1 MFVPLDFYS
10 SAHVPR
16 RGHAQGK
23 SKMNSTEYTNNRSYN
38 ALPWVANALV
48 GNPGSVGP
56 MAGVLVRMLDE
67 IDYGLLLVTVTGALR
82 FANQLALRALGGG
95 SGLRLAGGTVFAPRD
110 AEQTALRTALGDAG
124 RGLRRLLTLD
134 TAGAGASVAVLPL
147 PAPDCEFDADGTAEA
162 LVMLVLGKQ
171 SANQTL
177 TLDFFARIHK
187 LTSAETAVLRAL
199 CGGQR
204 PKEVA
209 LDVGVAISTI
219 RTQIGSIRT
228 KTQTASIRD
237 LMNKVAALPPITV
250 CACNAPTK
258 PVLPHGEHHRW

>member
-1 MFVPLDFYS
+1 
-10 SAHVPR
+10 
-16 RGHAQGK
+16 
-23 SKMNSTEYTNNRSYN
+23 MNSTDYANNHTHQ
-38 ALPWVANALV
+38 AAPWVAHALT
-48 GNPGSVGP
+48 GSPGGIGP

-147 PAPDCEFDADGTAEA
+147 PVPDSKFDADGTAEA

-171 SANQTL
+171 TANQTL
-177 TLDFFARIHK
+177 TLDFFARSHK
-187 LTSAETAVLRAL
+187 LTTAETGVLRAL
-199 CGGQR
+199 CAGQQ
-204 PKEVA
+204 PKQVA
-209 LDVGVAISTI
+209 LDAGVAISTI

-237 LMNKVAALPPITV
+237 LMNKVAALPPITPAMKTAV
-250 CACNAPTK
+250 C
-258 PVLPHGEHHRW
+258 H